1 MDNCAVHHFE
11 GGEYLEEFL
20 AEIGVEL
27 IYTPTYSPDLNPI
40 ELCFNKVKT
49 ELNTYY
55 SHDVHENLKLAV
67 SDAICRVTPSD
78 ARNFYYKTSY
88 LFPTL

>member
-1 MDNCAVHHFE
+1 MAQIQIHHADVFFC
-11 GGEYLEEFL
+11 EFL

-27 IYTPTYSPDLNPI
+27 IYTPKYSSDLNPI

-49 ELNTYY
+49 ELNGYY